1 MSLDLLQHHVAQVE
15 YALVRL
21 GIQMKNVQA
30 ACLGITMLDLI
41 ATVRVIK
48 LEIYS
53 NAGEGY
59 PILWFFTFSS
69 NF

>member
-1 MSLDLLQHHVAQVE
+1 MSMDLLQHHVAQVE

-41 ATVRVIK
+41 ATVRVVKLAIK
-48 LEIYS
+48 YS
-53 NAGEGY
+53 IAGGSY
-59 PILWFFTFSS
+59 PIF
-69 NF
+69 